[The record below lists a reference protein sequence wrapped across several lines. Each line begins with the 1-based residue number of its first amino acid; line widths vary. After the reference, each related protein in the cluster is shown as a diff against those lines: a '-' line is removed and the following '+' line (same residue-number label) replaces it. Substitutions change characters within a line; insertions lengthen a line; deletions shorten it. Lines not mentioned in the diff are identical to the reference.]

1 MGSLYL
7 ITRDCQELYDKL
19 IDSLDSETGEID
31 GEIANAL
38 AVKQEEFENKALNVA
53 GVVRMFENKSEE
65 IDREIERLTA
75 IKDKVD
81 NTVGRLKTSL
91 STACQALGFEK
102 IEGIHAK
109 ISFRKSEKTVID
121 NLEEIPYDYKISET
135 KYKADLNKIKKAINE
150 GKAVP
155 GAHLE
160 ENKSIQIK

>member
-19 IDSLDSETGEID
+19 IESLDSETGEID

-91 STACQALGFEK
+91 STACQTLGFEK

-121 NLEEIPYDYKISET
+121 NLDEIPQEYKVEKVT
-135 KYKADLNKIKKAINE
+135 YTADKTKIKEALKSGLN
-150 GKAVP
+150 VS

>member
-53 GVVRMFENKSEE
+53 GVVRMFENKSDE

-75 IKDKVD
+75 IKDKID

-91 STACQALGFEK
+91 STACQTLGFEK

-121 NLEEIPYDYKISET
+121 NLEEIPQEYKVEKVT
-135 KYKADLNKIKKAINE
+135 YTADKTKIKEALKSGLN
-150 GKAVP
+150 VS

>member
-19 IDSLDSETGEID
+19 IESLDSETGEID

-75 IKDKVD
+75 IKKKVD

-91 STACQALGFEK
+91 STACQTLGFEK

-121 NLEEIPYDYKISET
+121 NLEEIPQEYKIEKVT
-135 KYKADLNKIKKAINE
+135 YTADKTKIKEALKSGLN
-150 GKAVP
+150 VS

>member
-91 STACQALGFEK
+91 STACQTLGFEK

-121 NLEEIPYDYKISET
+121 NLEEIPQEYKVEKVT
-135 KYKADLNKIKKAINE
+135 YTADKTKIKEALKSGLN
-150 GKAVP
+150 VS

>member
-53 GVVRMFENKSEE
+53 GVVRMFENKGEE

-81 NTVGRLKTSL
+81 NTVGRLKHRFQQPARRS
-91 STACQALGFEK
+91 
-102 IEGIHAK
+102 
-109 ISFRKSEKTVID
+109 
-121 NLEEIPYDYKISET
+121 
-135 KYKADLNKIKKAINE
+135 DLKRLRE
-150 GKAVP
+150 YT
-155 GAHLE
+155 
-160 ENKSIQIK
+160 QR